1 MALDVLAFAAHRD
14 DNEITCGGLLIR
26 MAEKGY
32 KVGACD
38 LTQGEMGTH
47 GNEHTRLAECE
58 EATRI
63 MGLTARINVQL
74 PDAGVFNTR
83 EYQNRVIDVLRE
95 HRPKVIILPGTEQRH
110 PDHRITPQL
119 VFDSAYFA
127 GLEKFGKGLKHRP
140 SKILWC
146 HSQQFDERRPSFV
159 VDISAQLDKK
169 IAAVMAYKT
178 QFPDVE
184 KMKEW
189 LRARARG
196 YGTMIGPF
204 GSLVYGE
211 GYVQREVMQVDDVV
225 TLPGVSI

>member
-14 DNEITCGGLLIR
+14 DNEITCGGLLIK

-38 LTQGEMGTH
+38 LTQGEMGTL
-47 GNEHTRLAECE
+47 GSAAERRAECD
-58 EATRI
+58 EASRI
-63 MGLTARINVQL
+63 MGLTVRINCEL
-74 PDAGVFNTR
+74 PDAGVFNIR
-83 EYQNRVIDVLRE
+83 DYQNRVVEVFRE
-95 HRPKVIILPGTEQRH
+95 HRPKVILLPGTEQRH

-119 VFDSAYFA
+119 VFDAAFFA
-127 GLEKFGKGLKHRP
+127 GLEKFGKGAKFRP
-140 SKILWC
+140 TKILWC
-146 HSQQFDERRPSFV
+146 HSLQFDERRPSFV

-178 QFPDVE
+178 QFPDAA

-189 LRARARG
+189 LTSRARS

-204 GSLVYGE
+204 GNLLYGE

-225 TLPGVSI
+225 TLPGASI